1 MWETCRHQ
9 GKMDLPTYPQPLLLL
24 LLLLL
29 IINNIYTKRGYRM
42 KFEIMRD
49 KLLDGLSDVMKAISQ
64 KVAIPILTGIKI
76 EVNENGVTLT
86 GSDSDITI
94 CTFIPAEDN
103 GEQIIRVVEKGSIV
117 LQAKVFSE
125 IVRKLPTNQV
135 IIEVANGLQTH
146 IQSGKSEFRLIGLD
160 PEDYPVLPEV
170 KDDYLFS
177 LPADLMKS
185 IIRETVFAVSQQETR
200 PVLTGVL
207 WEAKDGGL
215 ACIATDSHRLA
226 RRLTI
231 PEEMPEVPFSVVIPG
246 KSLQE
251 LNKILPDNG
260 ELVDIVIADQQV
272 LFKTRGVL
280 FYSRLLEGNYPDTS
294 RLIPLEYK
302 TSVTVNGRLLLQ
314 AIDRASLLAREE
326 RNNIVRFSA
335 NEGQVIEISSNSPEV
350 GKVEELVEA
359 IGVTGEEL
367 NISFSA
373 KYMMDALKA
382 IDGQDVTIQ
391 FTGAMR
397 PFILKS
403 VDDDSI
409 LQLILPVRT
418 Y

>member
-1 MWETCRHQ
+1 
-9 GKMDLPTYPQPLLLL
+9 
-24 LLLLL
+24 
-29 IINNIYTKRGYRM
+29 M

-49 KLLDGLSDVMKAISQ
+49 RLLDGLNDVMKAISQ
-64 KVAIPILTGIKI
+64 KVAVPILTGIKI
-76 EVNENGVTLT
+76 EVDEKGLTMT

-103 GEQIIRVVEKGSIV
+103 GEQIIKVTEKGSIV

-125 IVRKLPTNQV
+125 IARKLPTNEV
-135 IIEVANGLQTH
+135 TIEVASGLQTH
-146 IQSGKSEFRLIGLD
+146 IHSGKSEFHLIGSD
-160 PEDYPVLPEV
+160 AEDYPILPEV
-170 KDDYLFS
+170 KNDYLFT

-200 PVLTGVL
+200 PILTGVH

-215 ACIATDSHRLA
+215 SCVATDSHRLA
-226 RRLTI
+226 RRLTV
-231 PEEMPEVPFSVVIPG
+231 PEEMPELPFSIVIPG

-251 LNKILPDNG
+251 LNKILPDAS
-260 ELVDIVIADQQV
+260 ESVDIVITDQQV
-272 LFKTRGVL
+272 LFKIRNVL

-294 RLIPLEYK
+294 RLIPSEYK
-302 TSVTVNGRLLLQ
+302 TSITVNGRSLLQ
-314 AIDRASLLAREE
+314 AIDRASLLARDE

-335 NEGQVIEISSNSPEV
+335 DESQVIEISSNSPEV
-350 GKVEELVEA
+350 GKVEELLEA
-359 IGVTGEEL
+359 INLSGEEL
-367 NISFSA
+367 KISFSA

-382 IDGQDVTIQ
+382 IDGQDVSIH

-403 VDDDSI
+403 VDDDTI

>member
-1 MWETCRHQ
+1 
-9 GKMDLPTYPQPLLLL
+9 
-24 LLLLL
+24 
-29 IINNIYTKRGYRM
+29 M

-49 KLLDGLSDVMKAISQ
+49 RLLDGINDVMKAISQ

-76 EVNENGVTLT
+76 EVNEKGLTMT

-103 GEQIIRVVEKGSIV
+103 GEQIIKVAEKGNIV

-125 IVRKLPTNQV
+125 IARKLPTNEV
-135 IIEVANGLQTH
+135 TIEVVNGLQTH
-146 IQSGKSEFRLIGLD
+146 IQSGKSEFHLIGSD
-160 PEDYPVLPEV
+160 AEDYPVLPDV

-177 LPADLMKS
+177 LPSDLMKS

-200 PVLTGVL
+200 PILTGVH

-215 ACIATDSHRLA
+215 SCVATDSHRLA
-226 RRLTI
+226 RRLTV
-231 PEEMPEVPFSVVIPG
+231 PEDMPDMPFSIVIPG

-251 LNKILPDNG
+251 LNKILPDNS
-260 ELVDIVIADQQV
+260 ESVDIVIADQQV
-272 LFKTRGVL
+272 LFKTRNVL

-294 RLIPLEYK
+294 RLIPSEYK
-302 TSVTVNGRLLLQ
+302 TSIVVNGKHLLQ

-335 NEGQVIEISSNSPEV
+335 DDSNVIEISSNSPEV
-350 GKVEELVEA
+350 GKVEELLEA
-359 IGVTGEEL
+359 TDLSGEDL
-367 NISFSA
+367 KISFSA

-382 IDGQDVTIQ
+382 IDGQDVSIH

-397 PFILKS
+397 PFILQA
-403 VDDDSI
+403 VGDDTI